1 MDKIT
6 HVAWDQG
13 IIDKSFDQV
22 FGSHLQQKS
31 SKTMCGIRV
40 SLAFIDNHQA
50 TCDRCRLVVTELQ
63 TDLDILRGTS
73 RSIFSRIKM
82 ELPK

>member
-13 IIDKSFDQV
+13 VIDRSFDQV
-22 FGSHLQQKS
+22 FGSHLVQKS

-50 TCDRCRLVVTELQ
+50 TCDRCRLIVVDLQ
-63 TDLDILRGTS
+63 NDLEILRDNS
-73 RSIFSRIKM
+73 RSMLSRIKM
-82 ELPK
+82 EMGK